1 MTNAYLASLLDLE
14 TPLTDTLQVACSLVE
29 IGSDGEELLDLVNRL
44 LDEAPNLPLSKRE
57 PGKMKKDKRQKQRK
71 VVDVGVGDQ

>member
-1 MTNAYLASLLDLE
+1 MAGTYLASLVDLE

-44 LDEAPNLPLSKRE
+44 LDEAPNLP
-57 PGKMKKDKRQKQRK
+57 PGKKAQGEMRKDKRQKGKK
-71 VVDVGVGDQ
+71 VVEVGGQ